1 MSKDAIVSLT
11 IQWLET
17 LGFVKKSEVLH
28 THHYRQAHVY
38 PIYDLLYRIHLATIL
53 DWMDQ
58 FENFYAIGRP
68 GRFRYTNQ
76 DHSLEMGILAARSI
90 LDGRRHNIEDV
101 GKEQE
106 YFERGYTP
114 TR

>member
-1 MSKDAIVSLT
+1 
-11 IQWLET
+11 
-17 LGFVKKSEVLH
+17 
-28 THHYRQAHVY
+28 YRQAHVY
-38 PIYDLLYRIHLATIL
+38 PLYDLMYRTHLQTIL
-53 DWMDQ
+53 TWMDQ

-106 YFERGYTP
+106 YFERGFTP
-114 TR
+114 SR

>member
-1 MSKDAIVSLT
+1 MTTPPARPRATRLSASSKDAAEIFPPAAV
-11 IQWLET
+11 
-17 LGFVKKSEVLH
+17 
-28 THHYRQAHVY
+28 
-38 PIYDLLYRIHLATIL
+38 
-53 DWMDQ
+53 
-58 FENFYAIGRP
+58 GRP

-90 LDGRRHNIEDV
+90 LDKRRHNIEDV

-114 TR
+114 SR